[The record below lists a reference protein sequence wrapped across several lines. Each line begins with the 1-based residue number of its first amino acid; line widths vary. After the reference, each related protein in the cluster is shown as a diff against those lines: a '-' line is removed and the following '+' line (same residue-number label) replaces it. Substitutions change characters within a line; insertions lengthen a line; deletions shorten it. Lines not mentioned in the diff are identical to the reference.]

1 MASVQESHGR
11 ALLVRVQLRVTLIGR
26 NHKIV
31 LIRQRYQLPPML
43 QFEHGAGGVAGGGDV
58 QQLAV
63 APKVRVLSGKA
74 WDKIPVGVAIEKR
87 GLGSGGQSGALVN
100 LIVGVGA
107 DEARVTLVTIHHR
120 LGDGEKFV
128 PGASNQQDMLVY
140 IEAARG

>member
-11 ALLVRVQLRVTLIGR
+11 VLLVRVQLRVTLIGR

-63 APKVRVLSGKA
+63 APKVRVLSGKV
-74 WDKIPVGVAIEKR
+74 WDKITVGGASEKR
-87 GLGSGGQSGALVN
+87 GLDSGGQSGALVN
-100 LIVGVGA
+100 
-107 DEARVTLVTIHHR
+107 ETQ
-120 LGDGEKFV
+120 GDGE
-128 PGASNQQDMLVY
+128 D
-140 IEAARG
+140 EE